1 MPYKE
6 QIKKQQARF
15 TELGKEI
22 ELAKNTNNDDL
33 VQELIMKRVKVYEEI
48 TKLNRLQ
55 FDAVHHT
62 FDMDDR

>member
-15 TELGKEI
+15 TELGREI
-22 ELAKNTNNDDL
+22 EAAKNADNKDII
-33 VQELIMKRVKVYEEI
+33 QELILKRVKVYEEI
-48 TKLNRLQ
+48 TRLNRLQ